1 MVPPSAD
8 AAPVLAGRTGKPGG
22 DVAKLSAPPITTRTA
37 TAPALWNALPGV
49 EKRRKVGDRGA
60 LIDQLW
66 PAIEDLPDPE
76 LEPDAKRRSKQNEV
90 IAMLRRPEGAT
101 VDEVARATGWQRHTV
116 RGVFSGTLKKKLGLT
131 LASAKEERGRVYRVD
146 GPASV

>member
-22 DVAKLSAPPITTRTA
+22 DVARLSAPPITTRTA

-66 PAIEDLPDPE
+66 SAIETSPDPQSDE
-76 LEPDAKRRSKQNEV
+76 FPDSIKFPGFKFPLRGPLRQLGESGPQNT
-90 IAMLRRPEGAT
+90 P
-101 VDEVARATGWQRHTV
+101 
-116 RGVFSGTLKKKLGLT
+116 
-131 LASAKEERGRVYRVD
+131 
-146 GPASV
+146 PADWR